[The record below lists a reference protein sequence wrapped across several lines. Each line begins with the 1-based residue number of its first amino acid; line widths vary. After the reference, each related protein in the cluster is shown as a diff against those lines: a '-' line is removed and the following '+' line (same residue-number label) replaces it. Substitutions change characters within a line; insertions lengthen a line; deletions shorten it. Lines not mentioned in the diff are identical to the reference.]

1 MCIKYPLVFSLLA
14 ILLTACGGGAD
25 SDTGANTAATSG
37 GSTPTTPAD
46 TTAPSVAISGPTSAS
61 SYSTSSATIALSGS
75 ASDNVGVTQ
84 VTWSNNRGGSGTAS
98 GTTSWNTGNISLQSG
113 SNVIA
118 VTARDAAGNT
128 RSDTLTVTYSTTT
141 PGDTTAPSVT
151 ISSPTSGSTYTT
163 SSGTLSLG
171 GSASD
176 NVSVTQVSWSNSRGG
191 SGTASGTT
199 SWSVGSITLQSGSN
213 VITVTARDAANN
225 QNTDVVTVTYNA
237 PDTTSPAVTIS
248 SPTTGTSYTASS
260 ATLSLGGTA
269 SDNVGVT
276 QVTWSNSLG
285 GSGTASGTTS
295 WSVSGIA
302 LQNGTNTLT
311 VTARDAAGN
320 TSSDILSV
328 TYTTTSTSDDCASST
343 VLCVDDTAGATREF
357 TTIQNAADAALPGD
371 TILVHDGNY
380 AGFQVSRSG
389 TQASPIVFRTN
400 GSGAVIN
407 SNGPTGDGIRLQD
420 VSYVTIDGFRIQ
432 GVSQRCIAARG
443 ATADSPMRTNTVR
456 NNTCT
461 NAGTECIYVSQF
473 SGSLIENNVL
483 NGCGIS
489 GASKSHGIYLAN
501 AGSDNTTIRGN
512 TISNATPSESEGI
525 HINGDL
531 SIGGDGI
538 VSGLTI
544 ENNIIHSMAVNGL
557 SMDGVQNSLIRN
569 NLFYGNGRHAVRGYR
584 GDAAAGPANLRFANN
599 TFNGTGGWAI
609 KLSED
614 LGGHTFFNN
623 ILLGSSGS
631 ICVGSSNLT
640 SNNNA
645 VTGSFS
651 LDNESS
657 IASLASWLAST
668 GDDANSFVATS
679 SILFINAATG
689 NYRLSNTSPA
699 INTGRSSLNGIS
711 APTTDLSGAARPQGA
726 AYDVGAYESS
736 L

>member
-1 MCIKYPLVFSLLA
+1 
-14 ILLTACGGGAD
+14 
-25 SDTGANTAATSG
+25 
-37 GSTPTTPAD
+37 
-46 TTAPSVAISGPTSAS
+46 VA
-61 SYSTSSATIALSGS
+61 
-75 ASDNVGVTQ
+75 
-84 VTWSNNRGGSGTAS
+84 WSNNRGGSGS
-98 GTTSWNTGNISLQSG
+98 TTSNTN
-113 SNVIA
+113 
-118 VTARDAAGNT
+118 
-128 RSDTLTVTYSTTT
+128 
-141 PGDTTAPSVT
+141 
-151 ISSPTSGSTYTT
+151 
-163 SSGTLSLG
+163 
-171 GSASD
+171 
-176 NVSVTQVSWSNSRGG
+176 SWSFGG
-191 SGTASGTT
+191 
-199 SWSVGSITLQSGSN
+199 ITLQSGSN
-213 VITVTARDAANN
+213 VITVTARDAAGN
-225 QNTDVVTVTYNA
+225 QNTDVLTVTYNV
-237 PDTTSPAVTIS
+237 PDTTNPVVTIG
-248 SPTTGTSYTASS
+248 SPTGGSAYTASS

-302 LQNGTNTLT
+302 LQDGANTLT

-320 TSSDILSV
+320 TSSDTLTV
-328 TYTTTSTSDDCASST
+328 TYTASSTPDDCASPT

-357 TTIQNAADAALPGD
+357 STIQNAADAALPGD

-389 TQASPIVFRTN
+389 TQASPIVFRAN

-443 ATADSPMRTNTVR
+443 ATADSPMRSNIVR

-473 SGSLIENNVL
+473 SGSLLENNVL
-483 NGCGIS
+483 SNCGIS
-489 GASKSHGIYLAN
+489 GAAKSHGIYLAN

-512 TISNATPSESEGI
+512 TISVATPAESEGI

-544 ENNIIHSMAVNGL
+544 ENNVIHSMAVNGL

-584 GDAAAGPANLRFANN
+584 GDAAAGPANLRFVNN
-599 TFNGTGGWAI
+599 TFNATGGWAI

-614 LGGHTFFNN
+614 QGGHTFFNN

-640 SNNNA
+640 SNNNT

-657 IASLASWLAST
+657 IASLATWRTST
-668 GDDANSFVATS
+668 GDDANSFVAVS
-679 SILFINAATG
+679 SVLFVNAAAG
-689 NYRLSNTSPA
+689 NYRLSSTSPA

-711 APTTDLSGAARPQGA
+711 APTTDLGGAARPQGT
-726 AYDVGAYESS
+726 AYDIGAYESN